1 MLPWNIP
8 RLGGAAFCV
17 LCGGFQVLHLA
28 WCSGHHPFDDWL
40 VVSTPLKN
48 MKVSSGYYSQCMEK
62 MFQTTTTKQMDNSI
76 QFRFLEK
83 KLRIFS
89 SHVCHV
95 DWNGTF
101 YNISDHVKL
110 GFSNHV
116 NLGLSRH
123 VTLPKGIT
131 RQHTLEI

>member
-62 MFQTTTTKQMDNSI
+62 NVPNHHDQTNGQFHTIPFFGKKTKDIFQPCMP
-76 QFRFLEK
+76 
-83 KLRIFS
+83 
-89 SHVCHV
+89 C
-95 DWNGTF
+95 
-101 YNISDHVKL
+101 
-110 GFSNHV
+110 
-116 NLGLSRH
+116 
-123 VTLPKGIT
+123 
-131 RQHTLEI
+131 